1 MFAFSDNSYENI
13 SYRTTFFLNNSIVGI
28 GENDDA
34 FKNALCVNEDETYLI
49 NINNKKN
56 TNSEYSN
63 GQTFKSDSVILY
75 EWYVKI
81 RKEIEMI
88 INNNFQSNLNYTFS
102 NKKFVNENSFN
113 VSLNE
118 TVTEEI
124 SNKKTLPRTF
134 GITTNVF
141 SQNVN
146 NTSGDVVEKSDTS
159 SLTEDERINA
169 LIKDAEKDWLES
181 DKRDEQMKAR
191 LKELGINGTITGGS
205 AYGNPELV
213 YSMYYIEDLSNPS
226 AKKSVIFELP
236 NGELIIKET
245 ENSNENIQLEL
256 NKLLDEVKFDD
267 FKNGEYD
274 IDKLRNLFD
283 EFMKEHL

>member
-1 MFAFSDNSYENI
+1 
-13 SYRTTFFLNNSIVGI
+13 
-28 GENDDA
+28 
-34 FKNALCVNEDETYLI
+34 
-49 NINNKKN
+49 
-56 TNSEYSN
+56 
-63 GQTFKSDSVILY
+63 
-75 EWYVKI
+75 
-81 RKEIEMI
+81 MI

-213 YSMYYIEDLSNPS
+213 YSMYYIEDLSNPT

-256 NKLLDEVKFDD
+256 NKLLDEDKFND

-283 EFMKEHL
+283 EFIKDHL

>member
-34 FKNALCVNEDETYLI
+34 FKNALCVNEVETYLI

-124 SNKKTLPRTF
+124 SDKKTLPRTF

-256 NKLLDEVKFDD
+256 NKLLDEDKFND

>member
-34 FKNALCVNEDETYLI
+34 FKNALCVNEVETYLI

-181 DKRDEQMKAR
+181 DKRDEKMKAR

-213 YSMYYIEDLSNPS
+213 YSMYYIEDLSNPT